1 MNEIVDLA
9 GKESNIEKK
18 LKKIETDWNKQIFEF
33 DEYKETKIFKPLD
46 DILEMLDQDS
56 LNLMSMKAQGR
67 NVEFFID

>member
-1 MNEIVDLA
+1 MA